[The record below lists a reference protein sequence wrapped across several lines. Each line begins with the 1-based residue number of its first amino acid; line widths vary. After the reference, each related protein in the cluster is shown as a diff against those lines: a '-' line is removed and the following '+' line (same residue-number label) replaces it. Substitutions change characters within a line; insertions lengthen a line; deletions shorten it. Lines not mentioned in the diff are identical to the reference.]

1 MINENILTEL
11 KQLKQ
16 SIEEV
21 SVYDLNVYSSMEL
34 YSRVAKKLNEVIQS
48 FDKLGVTV
56 SEAIIEQNNDI
67 QYLLNEGL
75 TNEVIN
81 KINDMVNDGTMDLII
96 NQNVL
101 EELNSQIKDIENI
114 KADKSTTA
122 SIQQQI
128 NNLVLGAV
136 GDGNNAE
143 VVQARGDKTTLND
156 RMDYFDDNIFD
167 KQPTIDTVKP
177 NDTITGKKISVNTTY
192 NLAQYNL
199 YESSVIKIY
208 NVSPGQIYYI
218 NGTSGDNEDDVFA
231 CYGKGLDS
239 AGNIQVVG
247 YVTNI
252 GTGSERRTVEN
263 YKITVPAEANKMYV
277 VGDTYLNVP
286 ALAKMET
293 CIKTNALSMVKN
305 LKDKKPNLLHCM
317 IKDNV
322 VYVGTK
328 YNNQYDM
335 WKSIEKRQFN
345 SLPMISKIWKVTN
358 TSKDVKCDLFDSLS
372 NPFFSVYS
380 EFIGPYN
387 GLRCLTQ
394 SGGVLPDSWEW
405 AGGSHTLTYNDKKL
419 KTATNIRF
427 DTFVNNMKV
436 TEFNGEAD
444 SIKVVI
450 VNNIMGVNTIKADN
464 SGVNVLQETVI
475 YEFKTTGEILVDVEI
490 ETLENCCCTTYHG
503 FQMEVGDKYNKC
515 LFVDDDTHKQWFT
528 NAYGT
533 EVLGGKYS
541 ENNTCREII
550 YKDDNGNYCK
560 MWVDANYGLGSYKL
574 MEAESRPCKHS
585 EYNKGYLWLIP
596 KYIELNKGDILRYR
610 GGYNW
615 FFINS

>member
-1 MINENILTEL
+1 MPKDMKTR
-11 KQLKQ
+11 KGK
-16 SIEEV
+16 
-21 SVYDLNVYSSMEL
+21 DNVYYPYTSPDIVVDSTGESQTTKNTNMKTDINTIKTDL
-34 YSRVAKKLNEVIQS
+34 GTAQLTTTAKDVKGAVNEV
-48 FDKLGVTV
+48 
-56 SEAIIEQNNDI
+56 AA
-67 QYLLNEGL
+67 QY
-75 TNEVIN
+75 
-81 KINDMVNDGTMDLII
+81 
-96 NQNVL
+96 
-101 EELNSQIKDIENI
+101 KDIANN
-114 KADKSTTA
+114 KADKNTTDD
-122 SIQQQI
+122 IQQQV

-156 RMDYFDDNIFD
+156 RMDYFDNNIFD
-167 KQPTIDTVKP
+167 KQPTINTVGPTDTM
-177 NDTITGKKISVNTTY
+177 TGKKIAVNTTY
-192 NLAQYNL
+192 NLAQFNVYD
-199 YESSVIKIY
+199 SSIIKIY
-208 NVSPGQIYYI
+208 NVSPGQTYYVT
-218 NGTSGDNEDDVFA
+218 GTSTANEEDVLV

-252 GTGSERRTVEN
+252 GTGDERRVVTN

-277 VGDTYLNVP
+277 VGDTYLNSPPSVGVDGYVKVSV
-286 ALAKMET
+286 L
-293 CIKTNALSMVKN
+293 NMVKSISS
-305 LKDKKPNLLHCM
+305 KPDLLHCM

-328 YNNQYDM
+328 YNNQFDM
-335 WKSIEKRQFN
+335 WKAIEKRQAN
-345 SLPMISKIWKVTN
+345 SLPMISKIWKVVN
-358 TSKDVKCDLFDSLS
+358 PSKGVNCDLFDTTST
-372 NPFFSVYS
+372 PFFSTYS

-387 GLRCLTQ
+387 GLRTIAQ
-394 SGGVLPDSWEW
+394 GEGVLPESYEW
-405 AGGSHTLTYNDKKL
+405 AGGSHTLTYNGNKL

-427 DTFVNNMKV
+427 DVMVNNRKV

-444 SIKVVI
+444 SIKVIV

-475 YEFKTTGEILVDVEI
+475 YNLKATGEILVDVEI
-490 ETLENCCCTTYHG
+490 EALENCCTTTYHG
-503 FQMEVGDKYNKC
+503 FQMEVGDKYTKG

-541 ENNTCREII
+541 ENNTCREMV

-596 KYIELNKGDILRYR
+596 KYVELTKGDILRYR

-615 FFINS
+615 FSVNS